1 MNMKTTKHAP
11 HSTQSLPDPNANPA
25 PYSPGRPELRSGQAA
40 AFTLVETVVATFI
53 TAVMVP
59 AIYASLVAGFAMLQ
73 VTRENLRATQIIV
86 QRMEAIRLSPYTLIQ
101 NPSSYPTNS
110 TDYYASGKT
119 NGVAYTVSY
128 NWQPGPASLPPSY
141 RTNVVLVTVNASW
154 TSGNVQ
160 HTRSMQTYVAKNG
173 IQRYVSSK

>member
-1 MNMKTTKHAP
+1 MNMKTTKHTP
-11 HSTQSLPDPNANPA
+11 PPP
-25 PYSPGRPELRSGQAA
+25 RSRRAA
-40 AFTLVETVVATFI
+40 AFTLVETVVATSI

-110 TDYYASGKT
+110 TDYYCTNGKT
-119 NGVAYTVSY
+119 NGVAYTVGY
-128 NWQPGPASLPPSY
+128 NCQPGPASLPPSY
-141 RTNVVLVTVNASW
+141 RTNMVLVTVNASW
-154 TSGNVQ
+154 TSGKVQ
-160 HTRSMQTYVAKNG
+160 RTRSMQTYVAKNG
-173 IQRYVSSK
+173 IQRFVSSK